1 MAHQDQP
8 EGATTGAGSAAGQ
21 GSEGRLVAENLRL
34 QEALRQA
41 QGATSQFIDLVAHEL
56 KQPMTSLKGYT
67 QMLLMGIAGDLTPDQ
82 RRFLEIV
89 DANVARMDRL
99 VGDLLEVSRLE
110 AGRIRLEPAPVAL
123 GELFDGAL
131 AGARAEI
138 EARHHTLEIDL
149 PTDLPPVL
157 GDRQRLV
164 QALGHLVLNACL
176 YTPDG
181 GRVRLSATWQ
191 EGAAGRV
198 RQVRLSVSDSG
209 IGLSPAEIRRLGRKF
224 YRADQELVQRQP
236 GNGLGLAITRQVL
249 ALHGSELLVESARGR
264 GSSFAFSL
272 PAAG

>member
-1 MAHQDQP
+1 MADQDQP
-8 EGATTGAGSAAGQ
+8 GGSTTGEGSAEGQ
-21 GSEGRLVAENLRL
+21 GPAGRLAAENRRL
-34 QEALRQA
+34 QEALRLA
-41 QGATSQFIDLVAHEL
+41 QEATSQFIDFVAHEL

-67 QMLLMGIAGDLTPDQ
+67 QMLLLGIAGDLTPDQ
-82 RRFLEIV
+82 RRFVQVV

-110 AGRIRLEPAPVAL
+110 AGRIRLDPAPVAL

-149 PTDLPPVL
+149 PADLPPVL
-157 GDRQRLV
+157 GDRERLV
-164 QALGHLVLNACL
+164 QALAHLVLNACL

-181 GRVRLSATWQ
+181 GRVRLSATRQ

-198 RQVRLSVSDSG
+198 RQVRIGVSDSG
-209 IGLSPAEIRRLGRKF
+209 IGLSPTEIRRLGQKF
-224 YRADQELVQRQP
+224 YRADHELVQRQP
-236 GNGLGLAITRQVL
+236 GNGLGLAITRHLL
-249 ALHGSELLVESARGR
+249 ALHGSELLVESARGQ
-264 GSSFAFSL
+264 GSSFAFTL